1 MSLTSSLLASLALK
15 DYTIV
20 MRARARTPNTS
31 HNFRILVLLAKASHP
46 PFYSHKGSYWRT
58 TRDAAVAAFTN
69 AIMQILHTVQ
79 SHVSIQ

>member
-1 MSLTSSLLASLALK
+1 MSLTSSILASFARTN
-15 DYTIV
+15 YTNLR
-20 MRARARTPNTS
+20 RARARTPRIS
-31 HNFRILVLLAKASHP
+31 HGCYTLVLLAKASHP

-79 SHVSIQ
+79 SHVSVQ